1 MAIDPAPLPRQPAA
15 PLAGSLGP
23 VPATALAAR
32 LWQYQR
38 ERFPVLRH
46 GLLIVVFSGAAVLY
60 AARLAG
66 GTVGAETLL
75 AAWLSSFCCFA
86 QMRVADEFKDR
97 LDDRRHR
104 PYLPVPRGL
113 VSLTELAWLAGLAA
127 LLQLLLAL
135 AWPGALPALLLL
147 WGYLGLMT
155 LEFGCRR
162 WLRAHQLAYVLS
174 HMPIVPLIAF
184 NAMAFA
190 GPMPLRSLSTLL
202 PYLLACFSNG
212 LVLELAR
219 KFRWPEGEEPGVETY
234 SRLLGRA
241 GALVL
246 WLLVLLVSASLVLL
260 AAQPIGADG
269 LLLPL
274 LPVLLLL
281 VLALAWPA
289 LRPGS
294 GRPPPPVRGGGGPLD
309 RPAAVWILASY
320 LLLGWLP
327 LLQVGR

>member
-1 MAIDPAPLPRQPAA
+1 MVIDPGPLISSLSEPLAASPAA
-15 PLAGSLGP
+15 P
-23 VPATALAAR
+23 LAAR

-38 ERFPVLRH
+38 ERFPLLRH

-66 GTVGAETLL
+66 RPVGAEALL

-97 LDDRRHR
+97 QDDRRHR

-113 VSLTELAWLAGLAA
+113 VSLKELAWLGGMAA

-135 AWPGALPALLLL
+135 AWPGALPVLLLL

-162 WLRAHQLAYVLS
+162 WLRAHQLAYLLS

-190 GPMPLRSLSTLL
+190 GPPPLHSLAALL

-219 KFRWPEGEEPGVETY
+219 KFRWPQDEEPGVETY
-234 SRLLGRA
+234 SRMLGRA
-241 GALVL
+241 GALLL
-246 WLLVLLVSASLVLL
+246 WLLALLISAALVLL
-260 AAQPIGADG
+260 AGQPIGTDV

-274 LPVLLLL
+274 LPALLLL

-289 LRPGS
+289 LRHGS
-294 GRPPPPVRGGGGPLD
+294 GRRPPSLGGSGPLE
-309 RPAAVWILASY
+309 RPAAIWILASY